1 MIKFFK
7 KNKKE
12 PKNFKEILSQFKNLE
27 KDFEKISEELENLKK
42 ENKFSI
48 QKVGLV
54 RFNPFSEVGGNQ
66 SCSFALLDGNDS
78 GFVITSLYTREGNRV
93 YGKPIKNGQS
103 EYLLSE
109 EEKEAINKAKYGNDK
124 SKLNSEGGQAS
135 YGAGTKTTG
144 SGGNGTH

>member
-12 PKNFKEILSQFKNLE
+12 PKNFKEILSQFKSLE
-27 KDFEKISEELENLKK
+27 KNFEKISEELENLKK

-48 QKVGLV
+48 QKIGIV
-54 RFNPFSEVGGNQ
+54 RFNPFSEVGGDQ
-66 SCSFALLDGNDS
+66 SFSLALLDGNDS

-109 EEKEAINKAKYGNDK
+109 EEKEAINKAKYGNNK
-124 SKLNSEGGQAS
+124 SKFNSEGGQTP

-144 SGGNGTH
+144 SGGNGAH